1 MNSTTG
7 NQEQVA
13 IYSDEPILA
22 AGFESVIATD
32 PELELT
38 GCCSTVAELKE
49 HLSYTRPELA
59 VVDVTPEITSSMLL
73 DSHRVSRARTNRR
86 RGLVDCGS
94 YPAAWLFSLDAHSDD
109 VDRILLR
116 WGRQDTQP

>member
-59 VVDVTPEITSSMLL
+59 VVGVTPEIHIVHAPGFASGIKGPHQSQ
-73 DSHRVSRARTNRR
+73 ARL
-86 RGLVDCGS
+86 G
-94 YPAAWLFSLDAHSDD
+94 
-109 VDRILLR
+109 
-116 WGRQDTQP
+116 